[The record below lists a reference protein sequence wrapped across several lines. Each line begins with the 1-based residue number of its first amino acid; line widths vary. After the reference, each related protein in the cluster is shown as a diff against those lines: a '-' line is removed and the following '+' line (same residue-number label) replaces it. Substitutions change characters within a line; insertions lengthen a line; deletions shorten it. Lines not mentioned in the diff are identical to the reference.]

1 MAKQGQPPDLDEV
14 LNDLLRKFGLGGDKK
29 RPGSATDRSASNRH
43 SGSTMRDA
51 AIRRNALS
59 ERGSS
64 PSQKSGGRISPSA
77 TPPPFSQ
84 SEHTKVRL
92 RRKPKQPFV
101 FYLFLVVFAFLFF
114 RDMFPDLLS
123 TLSSTFQGAFN
134 DLVNDVSRS
143 EQDWSLSA
151 ESEYP
156 AVVESVLAFFGEL
169 SMFESMGFALLIG
182 GVILLFLFLRA
193 FVRIVPQNEAFIVER
208 LGKYDRTLLAGFH
221 ITIPVVERVAY
232 KHSLKEY
239 AIDVAS
245 QHAITRD
252 NVVLGIDGVLYL
264 KIMDPRAASYGVDN
278 LEFAITQLAQ
288 TSMRAEIGKLSL
300 DDTFESREN
309 VNAKVTQAI
318 DEASEAWGTK
328 VLRYEV
334 KDITPPA
341 SILEEMEKQMGAERQ
356 RRVDVTTSE
365 GYRQAQINQAEG
377 DREAQI
383 LRAQGIAES
392 MTIEATA
399 RAEAIRKISEAI
411 NAEGGSAAVAQQ
423 LAEQYVS
430 AFDKLAREGTI
441 ALLPGDGADVA
452 SMVAKA
458 YTAFD
463 GLKDIVGK
471 PGAASGSF
479 GERE

>member
-1 MAKQGQPPDLDEV
+1 MAKKGTPPDLEQA
-14 LNDLLRKFGLGGDKK
+14 LRDAM
-29 RPGSATDRSASNRH
+29 RVISNR
-43 SGSTMRDA
+43 RDHT
-51 AIRRNALS
+51 
-59 ERGSS
+59 
-64 PSQKSGGRISPSA
+64 K
-77 TPPPFSQ
+77 
-84 SEHTKVRL
+84 SEHTKRKESENDSVNRYFDTNTGDDADRSSQKPA
-92 RRKPKQPFV
+92 RRKRRTPFI
-101 FYLFLVVFAFLFF
+101 FYLI
-114 RDMFPDLLS
+114 
-123 TLSSTFQGAFN
+123 
-134 DLVNDVSRS
+134 
-143 EQDWSLSA
+143 
-151 ESEYP
+151 
-156 AVVESVLAFFGEL
+156 LAFGFYSVISAYLPEL
-169 SMFESMGFALLIG
+169 LRGFQDNTLITTPDGLKLPDTTSAITKIREFIGGFNMFESMGFALLVG
-182 GVILLFLFLRA
+182 AVIILILFLRS
-193 FVRIVPQNEAFIVER
+193 FVRIVPQNEAYVVER

-221 ITIPVVERVAY
+221 ITIPILERVAY

-264 KIMDPRAASYGVDN
+264 KIMDARAASYGVEN
-278 LEFAITQLAQ
+278 LQFAITQLAQ

-309 VNAKVTQAI
+309 INAKVTQAI

-356 RRVDVTTSE
+356 RRVAVTTSE

-383 LRAQGIAES
+383 LRAQGTAES
-392 MTIEATA
+392 LTIEASA
-399 RAEAIRKISEAI
+399 RAEAIRKISDAI
-411 NAEGGSAAVAQQ
+411 NEEGGSAAVAQQ

-441 ALLPGDGADVA
+441 ALLPGDGSDVA

-463 GLKDIVGK
+463 GLKNTVG
-471 PGAASGSF
+471 ANAGSPTP
-479 GERE
+479 RPAQSSSQPPSTPQ